1 MRLIANKPCSFGGK
15 KFYIGNEIPENL
27 VADARLQEKM
37 GVITIVNDN
46 MGVADKQ
53 SATLFTQEQVDK
65 MLAEAIEEAV
75 NNTITEME
83 QKQKEL
89 QEALQQS
96 AAERKEVDSETLMET
111 VMIDIVIDSDRENEQ
126 HMTVLAKSE
135 EIQQVFSIMQLNVDE
150 GAKAIAD
157 VKSENVLILL
167 HAADSR
173 KTVKNAAKEQADKL
187 FSIKA
192 ASSES
197 ISSNEATGTNTEGVD
212 T

>member
-53 SATLFTQEQVDK
+53 SGTLFTQEQVDK

-75 NNTITEME
+75 NNTITEMK

-89 QEALQQS
+89 QEVLQQS
-96 AAERKEVDSETLMET
+96 AAELKEVDSEILMET
-111 VMIDIVIDSDRENEQ
+111 VMIDIVIDSDGENEQ
-126 HMTVLAKSE
+126 HMTVWAKSE
-135 EIQQVFSIMQLNVDE
+135 EIQQVFSIMQLNADE

>member
-15 KFYIGNEIPENL
+15 KFYIGNEIPENF
-27 VADARLQEKM
+27 VADAKLQEKM
-37 GVITIVNDN
+37 GVITIVNDS

-75 NNTITEME
+75 NNTITEL
-83 QKQKEL
+83 KK
-89 QEALQQS
+89 
-96 AAERKEVDSETLMET
+96 SETGLTTMNA
-111 VMIDIVIDSDRENEQ
+111 IDLEAYKGTILISVKD
-126 HMTVLAKSE
+126 AKQESFTAVAATPE
-135 EIQQVFSIMQLNVDE
+135 ELQQVFSILPLNADE

-173 KTVKNAAKEQADKL
+173 KTIKNAVEEQADKL

-192 ASSES
+192 VLNES
-197 ISSNEATGTNTEGVD
+197 TSGSEATGTNTEGVD

>member
-37 GVITIVNDN
+37 GVITIVNDS

-187 FSIKA
+187 FH
-192 ASSES
+192 
-197 ISSNEATGTNTEGVD
+197 
-212 T
+212 